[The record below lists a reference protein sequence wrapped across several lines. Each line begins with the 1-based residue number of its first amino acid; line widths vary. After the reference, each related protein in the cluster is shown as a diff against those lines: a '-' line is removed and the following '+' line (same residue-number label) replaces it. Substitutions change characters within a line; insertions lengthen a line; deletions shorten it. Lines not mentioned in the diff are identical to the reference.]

1 MWHKSW
7 HGAPCPSLL
16 TKQSVSQPSKYW
28 EVAICS
34 FVQVGSLHPPNKKRW
49 VPLDFIMPL
58 PFKKTKKKAV
68 PTCSNN
74 LELPIQ
80 HHAWRG
86 ACRTSRVVPGASVKP
101 TAWQA
106 SQVQFRKV
114 SSAPPGFLR
123 NWIKRSS
130 KSLYEYTRLNQ
141 KPLQFLS
148 KYHGKFFERKTYT
161 EPPWSKDT
169 PQEWSN
175 SIFLVS
181 RRLRHK
187 MLLGLKRQRP
197 GPLANWSVPQ
207 VARPANSSELIS
219 SHQHAWTVRKSMW
232 TYSIMPKIK
241 AMVKRLM
248 WIYKHQWIWFVCMS
262 WPILWI
268 TIELNGMKWT
278 IQSWFWSQPRHR
290 PRGEVSAV
298 GVAYWGQLPPTLKV
312 TVR

>member
-1 MWHKSW
+1 MFLCAGRFS
-7 HGAPCPSLL
+7 PS
-16 TKQSVSQPSKYW
+16 TQQ
-28 EVAICS
+28 
-34 FVQVGSLHPPNKKRW
+34 KKV
-49 VPLDFIMPL
+49 VPLDFTM
-58 PFKKTKKKAV
+58 PFKKNKKK
-68 PTCSNN
+68 SRSIN

-80 HHAWRG
+80 HHAWRC

-130 KSLYEYTRLNQ
+130 KSVYEYIRSNQ
-141 KPLQFLS
+141 KTIEIS
-148 KYHGKFFERKTYT
+148 KQIPRQVLRKKNSYRTPMT
-161 EPPWSKDT
+161 SKDT

-187 MLLGLKRQRP
+187 MLLGLKRQKP

-219 SHQHAWTVRKSMW
+219 IHQHAWTVRETMW
-232 TYSIMPKIK
+232 TYNTENKS
-241 AMVKRLM
+241 
-248 WIYKHQWIWFVCMS
+248 
-262 WPILWI
+262 
-268 TIELNGMKWT
+268 NG
-278 IQSWFWSQPRHR
+278 
-290 PRGEVSAV
+290 
-298 GVAYWGQLPPTLKV
+298 
-312 TVR
+312 